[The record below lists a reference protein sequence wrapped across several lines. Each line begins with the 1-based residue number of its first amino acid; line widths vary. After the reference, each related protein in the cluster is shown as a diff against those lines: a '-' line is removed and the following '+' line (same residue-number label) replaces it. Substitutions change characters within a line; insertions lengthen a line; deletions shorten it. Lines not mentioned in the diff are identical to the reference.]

1 MKRTKVKKGKIKLTY
16 LVAKIIFSILS
27 KKKGFNIKEKIK
39 NISEKSNI
47 GIKAEVK
54 IWKLLALLSI
64 FAILIIGSPNECS
77 AIKAKLKSKASK
89 AHKPKISAPKVFREK

>member
-1 MKRTKVKKGKIKLTY
+1 MPIREMKRTKVKKGKIKLTY

-54 IWKLLALLSI
+54 I
-64 FAILIIGSPNECS
+64 
-77 AIKAKLKSKASK
+77 
-89 AHKPKISAPKVFREK
+89 